1 MRVKPEIDPGR
12 ARGVFIRREEQPEIV
27 AKYLQ
32 YKLKLAGCA
41 LDKTFRGQ
49 LGWPEMK
56 IYLDG
61 KFVDDADAKISVF
74 DHGLLYGDGVFEGI
88 RLYGG
93 NIFRLDEHL
102 ERLEYSAK
110 AILLQMP
117 LTRAELVEATCET
130 CRQNK
135 LSDAYIRLVI
145 TRGVGD
151 LGLAP
156 WLCPKPT
163 VFIIA
168 SKISLYPQEHY
179 DNGLN
184 IVTVP
189 TRRINPAALP
199 PTIKSLNYLNN
210 ILGKIEAKQFG
221 ALEAIMLNDQGYVAE
236 CTADNIFIVHKGEI
250 ITPAASQGA
259 LKGITRGTIVDVAR
273 DLGIPLRES
282 NMTRYDVWCADECF
296 LTGTGAEVIPVVK
309 LDGREIGTG
318 KPGAITQRVLASFKQ
333 RVLTE
338 GTRI

>member
-1 MRVKPEIDPGR
+1 
-12 ARGVFIRREEQPEIV
+12 
-27 AKYLQ
+27 
-32 YKLKLAGCA
+32 
-41 LDKTFRGQ
+41 
-49 LGWPEMK
+49 MK

-61 KFVDDADAKISVF
+61 KFVDDAEAKVSVF

-88 RLYGG
+88 RLYGK

-110 AILLQMP
+110 AILLTLP
-117 LTRAELVEATCET
+117 LTRKELAWATAET
-130 CRQNK
+130 CRQNRMT
-135 LSDAYIRLVI
+135 DGYIRLVV

-156 WLCPKPT
+156 WSCPKPT

-179 DNGLN
+179 DNGLA

-199 PTIKSLNYLNN
+199 PTIKSLNYMNN
-210 ILGKIEAKQFG
+210 ILGKIEARQFG

-236 CTADNIFIVHKGEI
+236 CTADNVFIVHKGEI
-250 ITPAASQGA
+250 ITPGASQGA
-259 LKGITRGTIVDVAR
+259 LKGVTRSTIIDIAK
-273 DLGIPLRES
+273 DTGIPVREAD
-282 NMTRYDVWCADECF
+282 MTRYDIWVADECF
-296 LTGTGAEVIPVVK
+296 LTGSGAEVIPVVK
-309 LDGREIGTG
+309 LDGRVIGAG
-318 KPGAITQRVLASFKQ
+318 KPGPITQRVLEAFRK
-333 RVLTE
+333 RVLIE